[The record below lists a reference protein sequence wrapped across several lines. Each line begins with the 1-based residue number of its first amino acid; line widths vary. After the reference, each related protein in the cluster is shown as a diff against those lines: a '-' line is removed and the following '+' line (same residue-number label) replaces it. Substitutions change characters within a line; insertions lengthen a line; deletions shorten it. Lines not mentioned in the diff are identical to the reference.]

1 MTLTMVG
8 YSFLTHS
15 MVAIGIV
22 VVGKILGRSREV
34 FAAFVL
40 IAIFEMFG
48 TLVCLCWTFDL
59 MRYRKSLQLSIFFQF
74 KWLHS
79 TSWSGRWVYKDRM
92 SAVTSVLKNNRS
104 SHPSAGSYFCCNRLG
119 VSTFSRLAYTVVGR
133 SYNPRNNWYHWSPTI
148 QLKEISVELRC
159 VDYLST

>member
-1 MTLTMVG
+1 MTLMMVG

-59 MRYRKSLQLSIFFQF
+59 VRYRKSL
-74 KWLHS
+74 
-79 TSWSGRWVYKDRM
+79 
-92 SAVTSVLKNNRS
+92 
-104 SHPSAGSYFCCNRLG
+104 
-119 VSTFSRLAYTVVGR
+119 
-133 SYNPRNNWYHWSPTI
+133 
-148 QLKEISVELRC
+148 
-159 VDYLST
+159 